1 MNSSRRES
9 QRLGGRLV
17 CYNYLRRRWGLSL
30 RRLAILLSL
39 CTLAGSADAA
49 LAQTAAPSAAEILE
63 SVRQTTGGAAWDQ
76 FSECDSVGTIG
87 FQEIQGKTGAFHYF
101 ENLKTG
107 ARVLRVEVP
116 DRGVNQTIGINANGS
131 WKQEDDGD
139 IRLLSANDPWDV
151 DEIYLTSHGY
161 WRPDFGGATITILD
175 AASDGG
181 ATYERLEIHV
191 PHGRGFT
198 LWINRSS
205 HLIERV
211 VYQKHGRDTI
221 DAIKVFSDYRRVD
234 GVLLPFIERSG
245 NPGEEHTVTLVRRT
259 LSKQLDAANFAI
271 PFRKDYQMPASGA
284 VTVPTESGV
293 IVHANVNGKGPYR
306 VLFDT
311 GSVNLLSA
319 EFAKKMGLHLDGNTR
334 KFGTVGGPV
343 DAQTTHV
350 DTLQI
355 GGLVLHDQTFYV
367 IEKPWEGK
375 DDPFGAIGYEVMR
388 RLAVSVDY
396 QHAQLTFYDA
406 PKFSYSG
413 HGVKLPLVIDG
424 QAVEVKASIGA
435 ASGLFTLDTGNQ
447 VAFWLEPGF
456 VKANNLIEQ
465 LGAHYH
471 GYSGEGYGGPTPE
484 AYYAR
489 VKTLQLG
496 DTEVDNVIADL
507 YTGGPAPGE
516 NAGNIGRSIL
526 QQFDVTID
534 LMRGD
539 LYLEKNEAWGKPGIF
554 NRAGIV
560 IDPTD
565 QGQKIMTVLPGGSG
579 ETAGLK
585 VGDLITGIGEKDP
598 APPGDDPD
606 EPAFLQP
613 VGTVVHLTVKRGDAT
628 QLIDVKLRDLL

>member
-1 MNSSRRES
+1 MR
-9 QRLGGRLV
+9 RLG
-17 CYNYLRRRWGLSL
+17 
-30 RRLAILLSL
+30 ILLSL
-39 CTLAGSADAA
+39 CMLAGTIDAA
-49 LAQTAAPSAAEILE
+49 RAQTAVPSAAEILA
-63 SVRQTTGGAAWDQ
+63 SVRQATGGAAWDK
-76 FSECDSVGTIG
+76 FSECDSVGTIA
-87 FQEIQGKTGAFHYF
+87 FQEIQGQAGSFHYF

-116 DRGVNQTIGINANGS
+116 DRGVNQAIGINANGS
-131 WKQEDDGD
+131 WKKDDAGD
-139 IRLLSANDPWDV
+139 IRLLPANDPWDI
-151 DEIYLTSHGY
+151 DELYITSHGY
-161 WRPDFGGATITILD
+161 LRADFGGATITALD
-175 AASDGG
+175 AANDGG
-181 ATYERLEIHV
+181 KTYDRLEIQV
-191 PHGRGFT
+191 PRGRGFT

-205 HLIERV
+205 HLIERI
-211 VYQKHGRDTI
+211 VYQKHAGDTI
-221 DAIKVFSDYRRVD
+221 DAIKAFSDYRRVD

-245 NPGEEHTVTLVRRT
+245 NPGEEHTVTLDRRT
-259 LSKQLDAANFAI
+259 LLKQVDAANFAI
-271 PFRKDYQMPASGA
+271 PFRQDYELPASGA
-284 VTVPTESGV
+284 VTVPTEGGV

-319 EFAKKMGLHLDGNTR
+319 EFAKKMGLRLDGDTR

-343 DAQTTHV
+343 DAQTAHV

-367 IEKPWEGK
+367 IQQPWGGK
-375 DDPFGAIGYEVMR
+375 DDPIGAVGYEVMR
-388 RLAVSVDY
+388 RLAVNIDY

-424 QAVEVKASIGA
+424 QAIEVKASIGA

-465 LGAHYH
+465 LGAHYR

-496 DTEVDNVIADL
+496 DTKVDNVIADL
-507 YTGGPAPGE
+507 YTGDPAPGE

-526 QQFDVTID
+526 QQFNVTID
-534 LMRGD
+534 LMRGE
-539 LYLEKNEAWGKPGIF
+539 LYLEKNDAWGKPGIF

-560 IDPTD
+560 INPID
-565 QGQKIMTVLPGGSG
+565 QGQKIMTVLPGCPG
-579 ETAGLK
+579 EAAGLK
-585 VGDLITGIGEKDP
+585 VGDIITGIGDKNP

-613 VGTVVHLTVKRGDAT
+613 VGTIVHLTVKRGDAT
-628 QLIDVKLRDLL
+628 LRIDVKLTDVL

>member
-1 MNSSRRES
+1 M
-9 QRLGGRLV
+9 
-17 CYNYLRRRWGLSL
+17 
-30 RRLAILLSL
+30 
-39 CTLAGSADAA
+39 LAGTTDAA
-49 LAQTAAPSAAEILE
+49 RAQTAAPSPAEILA
-63 SVRQTTGGAAWDQ
+63 SVRQATGGAAWDQ
-76 FSECDSVGTIG
+76 FSECDSVGTIA
-87 FQEIQGKTGAFHYF
+87 FQEIQGKTGTFHYF

-107 ARVLRVEVP
+107 ARVLRVEVS
-116 DRGVNQTIGINANGS
+116 DRGVNQAIGINANGS
-131 WKQEDDGD
+131 WKREDAGD
-139 IRLLSANDPWDV
+139 IRMFPANDPWDI
-151 DEIYLTSHGY
+151 DELYITSHGY
-161 WRPDFGGATITILD
+161 LRPEFGGATIAALD
-175 AASDGG
+175 AVNDGRVI
-181 ATYERLEIHV
+181 YDRLEIQV

-205 HLIERV
+205 HLIERI
-211 VYQKHGRDTI
+211 VYQKHGRDSI
-221 DAIKVFSDYRRVD
+221 DAIKVFSGYRRVD
-234 GVLLPFIERSG
+234 DLLLPFIERSG

-284 VTVPTESGV
+284 VTVPTEGGV
-293 IVHANVNGKGPYR
+293 IIHANVNGKGPYP

-311 GSVNLLSA
+311 GSVNLLTA
-319 EFAKKMGLHLDGNTR
+319 DFAKKMGLRLDGNTR
-334 KFGTVGGPV
+334 KFGAGGGPV

-355 GGLVLHDQTFYV
+355 GDLVVHDQTFYV
-367 IEKPWEGK
+367 IDKPWGGK
-375 DDPFGAIGYEVMR
+375 DDPFGAIGYELMR
-388 RLAVSVDY
+388 RLAVNIDY

-406 PKFSYSG
+406 PTFSYSG
-413 HGVKLPLVIDG
+413 RGTKLPLVIDG
-424 QAVEVKASIGA
+424 QSVELKASIGA
-435 ASGLFTLDTGNQ
+435 ASGLFTLDTGNE

-471 GYSGEGYGGPTPE
+471 GFSGEGYGGPTPE

-507 YTGGPAPGE
+507 YTGDPAPGE

-526 QQFDVTID
+526 QQFNVTID

-539 LYLEKNEAWGKPGIF
+539 LYLEKNDAWGKPGIF

-560 IDPTD
+560 IDPID
-565 QGQKIMTVLPGGSG
+565 RGQKIMTVLPGCPG
-579 ETAGLK
+579 EAAGLK
-585 VGDLITGIGEKDP
+585 VGDIIIGIGDKNP

-613 VGTVVHLTVKRGDAT
+613 VGTVVHLTVKRSDAT
-628 QLIDVKLRDLL
+628 LRIEVKLRDVL